1 MSALRIGFTGAS
13 GVGKS
18 NLARWISETYGIPL
32 NPVGSRS
39 IAKAMGFESP
49 YDVDSAGKR
58 AEFQRRLQ
66 GEKIEW
72 EMAHES
78 FVTDRTTLDELAYTT
93 IHDVETAAS
102 AEYYSAALTH
112 MARYQHVFYLNV
124 RDFCSLDGDPKRN
137 SSMHYQFLFDAL
149 LRGMIPS
156 VGSTSTSR
164 LDWHSVEDRK
174 REILQRLESA
184 E

>member
-1 MSALRIGFTGAS
+1 VSALRIGFTGAS

-18 NLARWISETYGIPL
+18 TLARWISETYGIPI

-39 IAKAMGFESP
+39 VAKAMGFESP
-49 YDVDSAGKR
+49 YDVDRAGKR

-66 GEKIEW
+66 GEKIAW

-102 AEYYSAALTH
+102 ANYYSAALAH
-112 MARYQHVFYLNV
+112 MARYHHVFYLNV

-137 SSMHYQFLFDAL
+137 SNMHYQYLFDAL

-156 VGSTSTSR
+156 SNAINTSR

-174 REILQRLESA
+174 REIAQRLEGA
-184 E
+184 A